1 MYTDNAILADIAT
14 DILSWKNEYNIHITA
29 DVIANINVQTVKLLV
44 FLDRLISI
52 TIGTNL
58 NIPAI
63 VAAIPNN
70 TTISALLFA
79 VIPNKRGNGEYSKY
93 VSKIVI

>member
-1 MYTDNAILADIAT
+1 MYTDNAILADIVK

-29 DVIANINVQTVKLLV
+29 DVIASINVQTVKLLV
-44 FLDRLISI
+44 FLDRLIST
-52 TIGTNL
+52 TIGINR

-63 VAAIPNN
+63 VATIPNN
-70 TTISALLFA
+70 TTISGLLSA

-93 VSKIVI
+93 VFKIVI

>member
-1 MYTDNAILADIAT
+1 MYTDNAILADIAK
-14 DILSWKNEYNIHITA
+14 DILSWKNEYNIHMTA
-29 DVIANINVQTVKLLV
+29 DVIANINVQMVKLLV
-44 FLDRLISI
+44 FLDRLIST
-52 TIGTNL
+52 TIGINR

-79 VIPNKRGNGEYSKY
+79 VIPNKRCNGEYSKY
-93 VSKIVI
+93 VSNSVI